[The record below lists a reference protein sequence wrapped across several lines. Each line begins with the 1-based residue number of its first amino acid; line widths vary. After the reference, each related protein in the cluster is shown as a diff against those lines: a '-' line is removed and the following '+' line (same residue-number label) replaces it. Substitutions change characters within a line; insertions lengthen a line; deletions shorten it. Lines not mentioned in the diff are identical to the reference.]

1 MSRVLVTGSSGF
13 IGQHLVQA
21 LVREGHDVRGLDSR
35 DPVRPDVLAVHER
48 CNLLDAA
55 RTRDV
60 LGRFQPDVVLHL
72 AARTDL
78 DETHDLNGYAANI
91 QGVDNLVR
99 AIRSTPSVCRAI
111 CTSSQLVC
119 RIGYVPAN
127 DEDYQPSTL
136 YGQSK
141 VETERIWRREDGG
154 GVEWAIVRPTTI
166 WGPGMN
172 PHYLRFFEM
181 IRRGRYFH
189 VSGGPRRK
197 SYGFVGNTV
206 HEYLRLLAA
215 TPEQLHGRMF
225 FLADYEPITIEGW
238 AEAFGR
244 ALGAPRIRTLPLGAA
259 RIAAA
264 AGDLLNLIG
273 LRRFPFNSFR
283 LGNVITQYL
292 VNVAPTRQVCGPLP
306 FTMEQGVDLTATWL
320 RAVWAGAELAEL
332 PQGSAAIL

>member
-13 IGQHLVQA
+13 IGQHLVEA
-21 LVREGHDVRGLDSR
+21 LLRDGHTVRGLDVRVPTRPAVVAVHESCDLL
-35 DPVRPDVLAVHER
+35 DPVRTTDLLA
-48 CNLLDAA
+48 
-55 RTRDV
+55 
-60 LGRFQPDVVLHL
+60 RFEPEIVLHL

-78 DETHDLNGYAANI
+78 DETRELSGYATNI
-91 QGVDNLVR
+91 VGVEHLVR
-99 AIRSTPSVCRAI
+99 AIRATPSVRRAI

-154 GVEWAIVRPTTI
+154 GIEWLIVRPTTI

-172 PHYLRFFEM
+172 PHYLRYFNL

-206 HEYLRLLAA
+206 FQYGRLMRAPA
-215 TPEQLHGRMF
+215 EQIHRRTF
-225 FLADYEPITIEGW
+225 FFADYEPISIEGW
-238 AEAFGR
+238 AEAFR
-244 ALGAPRIRTLPLGAA
+244 AALGAPPIRTLPLSAA
-259 RIAAA
+259 RTAAGI
-264 AGDLLNLIG
+264 GDLLNLLG

-283 LGNVITQYL
+283 LRNVLTQYIVDL
-292 VNVAPTRQVCGPLP
+292 EPTRNVCGPLP
-306 FTMEQGVDLTATWL
+306 FTMVQGVDETVRWL
-320 RAVWAGAELAEL
+320 RSVWADAAVA
-332 PQGSAAIL
+332 GSSR